1 MILPKTGTSTGPVH
15 PICLQLNIS
24 LFMWETLLLYVWILE
39 RQGASSR

>member
-15 PICLQLNIS
+15 PICLQLNFYAGELLS
-24 LFMWETLLLYVWILE
+24 LDVWILE